1 MFSVMRVFEPEV
13 HNVVQ
18 LRTNPLPTLF
28 QLHHRH
34 RSCQKTPQTAM
45 VDNHLI
51 LSHQFYQSILVI
63 CYSKSKLKPFL
74 DVSTPSFSTVLKIQ
88 LTGSKGPQLFIE
100 VSLLTVLQ
108 TRRKTMRRKEVP
120 TELSDRTVL
129 HRRLPWAQCAGLCV
143 VNLWMN
149 SIIRESTMRF

>member
-18 LRTNPLPTLF
+18 LCTNPLPTLF

-51 LSHQFYQSILVI
+51 LSHQSYQSILVI
-63 CYSKSKLKPFL
+63 CYNKSKLKLLRCFYTFIFHCAKNPA
-74 DVSTPSFSTVLKIQ
+74 DWIERSTAVYRCPTADSADQNKNHEEEGSAYRAQGQDCAALK
-88 LTGSKGPQLFIE
+88 
-100 VSLLTVLQ
+100 
-108 TRRKTMRRKEVP
+108 VP
-120 TELSDRTVL
+120 TSSVCST
-129 HRRLPWAQCAGLCV
+129 LP
-143 VNLWMN
+143 
-149 SIIRESTMRF
+149 EPDPD